1 MSEFQIGDVVKVTG
15 NRGEDGNGVPH
26 YFEDGVFA
34 TVAEGKDSEGD
45 YYVTNNDETGIPFGQ
60 FVNEHN
66 LERLP
71 FQPGEKVLVRTGSG
85 LGAFDGEETKAEV
98 IEFGGWLGDSIEDR
112 RQVVSLNDRYWTQ
125 VVLVRD
131 METLPLFEQ
140 GDKVRIIGNGG
151 DRIEHYFTVGDVG
164 EVTSDRDFDGDY
176 LVAVDGVEN
185 YVHESHLEKVE
196 ETGEVEDKT
205 NDGPEARPCKYGGMC
220 YSCDEPEDDEGQ
232 GDRAWT
238 TEFEVG
244 ARVRVVDAGRG
255 NDAKDGD
262 TGVVVDKAN
271 GHLGGRVLHSVRLD
285 RTGEVS
291 KLFGY
296 RLVAQDEPSTYPL
309 LDLSAFTTAGRTLS
323 YATGGV
329 IEVDEGMTVD
339 IVNNPPHYKFSNG
352 AEVIDITENL
362 TSNGGQAVQYIA
374 RSTRLD
380 GNNKGGVLEDL
391 RKARWFIDREI
402 DRVENDG

>member
-26 YFEDGVFA
+26 YFEDGVIA
-34 TVAEGKDSEGD
+34 TVAEGKDSDGD
-45 YYVTNNDETGIPFGQ
+45 YYVTNNNNATGIPVGQ

-71 FQPGEKVLVRTGSG
+71 FQPGEKVLVRRDSG
-85 LGAFDGEETKAEV
+85 LGAFDGKETKAEV
-98 IEFGGWLGDSIEDR
+98 IEFGGWTGDCIEDR
-112 RQVVSLNDRYWTQ
+112 RQVVALDDRDWTQ

-131 METLPLFEQ
+131 METLPLFER
-140 GDKVRIIGNGG
+140 GDKVRVIGNGDQEN

-176 LVAVDGVEN
+176 LVMVGDTEN
-185 YVHESHLEKVE
+185 YVHESHLGKVI
-196 ETGEVEDKT
+196 
-205 NDGPEARPCKYGGMC
+205 GPEARPCKYGGMC
-220 YSCDEPEDDEGQ
+220 YSCDMPEPEE

-380 GNNKGGVLEDL
+380 GNNKGDVLEDL
-391 RKARWFIDREI
+391 RKARWFLDREI
-402 DRVENDG
+402 ERVENGG